1 MMSSVAFTKVS
12 SRFENIAARVSQV
25 DTRKDWPS
33 SNGVAVPTFHIL
45 WKHLTV
51 FSPRTD
57 FRSVE
62 PEQRNVGRVRPRA
75 MESIRKTFYTLCK
88 DLSIIFLSLSRLDFH
103 SVEPTQ
109 SKTGRVRPSA
119 TGSICQHFIPSVNIS
134 VYFSLVI
141 RLPLSRT
148 DTKRDESCPSLSDA
162 VALPTFYTLCK
173 QLSLFL
179 SEGLAIGLPLNRT
192 DTKRDRSF
200 LTELIHVRS
209 YFYTLRKHRAVF
221 FLSLSRSDFL

>member
-1 MMSSVAFTKVS
+1 MSSVAFTKVS
-12 SRFENIAARVSQV
+12 SRFKNIAARISQV
-25 DTRKDWPS
+25 DTREDGS
-33 SNGVAVPTFHIL
+33 SSDRVAVPTFHIL

-51 FSPRTD
+51 FPQRAE

-62 PEQRNVGRVRPRA
+62 PEQRNAGRIRPRA

-109 SKTGRVRPSA
+109 SKTGRVRPCP
-119 TGSICQHFIPSVNIS
+119 TGSICQYFIPSVNIS
-134 VYFSLVI
+134 VYFSPVI
-141 RLPLSRT
+141 RLPLSRAV
-148 DTKRDESCPSLSDA
+148 TKRDEAFPSLSDG
-162 VALPTFYTLCK
+162 VALPTFYTRCK

-179 SEGLAIGLPLNRT
+179 SECLAIGLPLNRT
-192 DTKRDRSF
+192 DTTRDGSF